1 MYLKKTFNKKTGRTY
16 LSIVKAYRDKE
27 AGHSKTVTVKSLGYL
42 DELEKEYLNP
52 IDHFKKTVIQMNKDE
67 VKTNLTITIDKT
79 EVLKKN
85 TSTKKNL
92 GYAALSK
99 IYHELEIDK
108 FIINRQRHLKID
120 YNLNNVMKLLVFS
133 RLLFPSS
140 KKKTFENRELFFENT
155 NFSIY
160 DVYNTLTYINR
171 HINDLQNFI
180 YDHVK
185 KQYGE
190 STDIVYYDV
199 TNYYFEIDEQD
210 ELRRKG
216 VSKEHRK
223 DPIIQMGLLMDGI
236 GMPISYKLFEGNTND
251 CTTLVPVLTE
261 IRRTYNLGKLIIV
274 ADKGL
279 NTSNNIYYNK
289 KRKNGYVFSQSV
301 RKATKELKSYVL
313 NENGYTWIGKDFKRK
328 SRLYPREIE
337 VQENGNKKKITV
349 DEKQVV
355 FYSRDYDKRAK
366 AERASTVV
374 KARELVKN
382 PTKYT
387 QATSYGAAKYVKNL
401 TFDKKTGEIITT
413 KKIPTFDE
421 EKLKEEEKLD
431 GYYAIVTSELKK
443 TDDKIIEIYRGLWKI
458 EESFKITKSDLETRP
473 VYLSRKDR
481 IESHFLI
488 CYISLV
494 IARILQYRI
503 DNKYYVSNIL
513 ESLAKV
519 CCSYISENTY
529 LFEYRNDVT
538 DTIGEVLKIDF
549 SRKYMTIG
557 EIKKILGEVKKV
569 N

>member
-16 LSIVKAYRDKE
+16 LSIVKAYRDKDV
-27 AGHSKTVTVKSLGYL
+27 GHSKTVTVKSLGYL

-52 IDHFKKTVIQMNKDE
+52 IDHFKKAVIQMNKDE
-67 VKTNLTITIDKT
+67 VKTNFIITVDKT

-140 KKKTFENRELFFENT
+140 KKKTFENKDIFFENT

-160 DVYNTLTYINR
+160 DVYNTLTYINK
-171 HINDLQNFI
+171 HINDLQKFI

-236 GMPISYKLFEGNTND
+236 GMPISYKLFEGNAND

-313 NENGYTWIGKDFKRK
+313 NENGYTWIGKNFKRK
-328 SRLYPREIE
+328 SRLYPRQIEI
-337 VQENGNKKKITV
+337 QENGNKKKITV

-366 AERASTVV
+366 AERASTVS

-401 TFDKKTGEIITT
+401 TFDKKTREIITE

-421 EKLKEEEKLD
+421 EKLKEEEKFD
-431 GYYAIVTSELKK
+431 GYYAIVTSEWKK

-494 IARILQYRI
+494 IARIIQYRI

-529 LFEYRNDVT
+529 LFEYRNDVI
-538 DTIGEVLKIDF
+538 DAIGEVLKIDF

-557 EIKKILGEVKKV
+557 EIKKILGEVKKI